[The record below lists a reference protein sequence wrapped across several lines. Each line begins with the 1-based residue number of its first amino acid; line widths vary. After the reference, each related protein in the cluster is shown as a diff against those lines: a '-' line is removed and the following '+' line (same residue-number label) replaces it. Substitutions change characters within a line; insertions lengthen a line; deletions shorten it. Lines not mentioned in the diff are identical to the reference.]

1 MPIVG
6 NRQLQTFEHA
16 PRAHVK
22 VPKTADDNP
31 TKSQKKK
38 IKNVEKK
45 QRLIDAAVARGL
57 E

>member
-22 VPKTADDNP
+22 VPKTADDNL

-38 IKNVEKK
+38 IKNAEKK